1 MFRDSSGNGVPGKDY
16 VHSQRSSSSKLH
28 VSFWRVANLY
38 TTVGVK
44 VCFFFYRLDY
54 NHQVK
59 VSDFGLAE
67 DVYTFRYFQ
76 QDANSDFKLPL
87 KWMALESLQLGRFSE
102 KTDVVSFFLQF
113 FDHLYQCHVLYTC
126 I

>member
-1 MFRDSSGNGVPGKDY
+1 MTYF
-16 VHSQRSSSSKLH
+16 
-28 VSFWRVANLY
+28 
-38 TTVGVK
+38 
-44 VCFFFYRLDY
+44 FFFYRLDY

-113 FDHLYQCHVLYTC
+113 FDHLYQCSCFIHIVVIWDNLLGN
-126 I
+126 IQWR